1 MTKKKWYHL
10 RMKKI
15 SVIKNKKFV
24 IYPKKSSDDDDKKY
38 HKVTD
43 HSYYTRKYRGGAHN
57 ICNLSTKRDSC
68 SIS

>member
-1 MTKKKWYHL
+1 
-10 RMKKI
+10 MKKI

-24 IYPKKSSDDDDKKY
+24 IYPKRSSDDDDKKY

>member
-1 MTKKKWYHL
+1 MIPLTYEENKCYKKQKVCY
-10 RMKKI
+10 I
-15 SVIKNKKFV
+15 S
-24 IYPKKSSDDDDKKY
+24 KKSSDDDDKKY

-57 ICNLSTKRDSC
+57 ICNLSTKRNSC

>member
-1 MTKKKWYHL
+1 
-10 RMKKI
+10 MKKI

-24 IYPKKSSDDDDKKY
+24 MMMMMMIKSSDDDDDDDKKY
-38 HKVTD
+38 HKVAD

-57 ICNLSTKRDSC
+57 ICNLSTQRNSC